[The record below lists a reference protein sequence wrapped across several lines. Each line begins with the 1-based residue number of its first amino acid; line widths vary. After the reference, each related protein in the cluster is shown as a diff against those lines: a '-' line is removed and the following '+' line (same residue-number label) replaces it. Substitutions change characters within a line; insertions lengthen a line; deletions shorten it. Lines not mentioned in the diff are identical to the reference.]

1 MSNSKYFIYVL
12 SFTIFLLPQ
21 FVFSAQ
27 LYLTASTDT
36 LSVGDTIIVHAYL
49 DTEGSKLNVVDG
61 TIKVSSFVD
70 ETSLTLSTENSIL
83 TLWPQK
89 PEFQSN
95 KSEISFVGGAP
106 EDFQSSKA
114 KLFDIVVSP
123 KIVKDIVINPV
134 IIQGYLGDGKG
145 TLVSIKTKDVSFH
158 VVPKVEGQRQIN
170 EWTEALQQ
178 DALPP
183 KAFSITAGSDASLY
197 DGQQFIVFQTSDVG
211 SGIDHYEVVEGK
223 LPSVISGEQY
233 VLKNQGVSERVTVT
247 AFDKAGNST
256 QSHID
261 IKQSQPVKVS
271 YLIGILFLF
280 ISLLLVV
287 LYRRKLYEI
296 DSK

>member
-12 SFTIFLLPQ
+12 SLTIFLLPQ

-95 KSEISFVGGAP
+95 KSQISFVGGAP

-158 VVPKVEGQRQIN
+158 VVPKIEGQRQIN

-183 KAFSITAGSDASLY
+183 KAFYITAGSDASLY

-280 ISLLLVV
+280 ISLPLVV

>member
-95 KSEISFVGGAP
+95 KSQISFVGGAP

-158 VVPKVEGQRQIN
+158 VVPKIEGQRQIN

-183 KAFSITAGSDASLY
+183 KAFYITAGSDASLY

-287 LYRRKLYEI
+287 LYRSKLYEI

>member
-95 KSEISFVGGAP
+95 KSQISFVGGAP

-158 VVPKVEGQRQIN
+158 VVPKIEGQRQIN

-287 LYRRKLYEI
+287 LYRSKLYEI